1 MADGPLTMVMH
12 GGMVGMA
19 AYLVMTKAMQQSPS
33 AALGRSVL
41 VANGVSSYMILFGHK
56 FNAFQ

>member
-1 MADGPLTMVMH
+1 MEGPLTMVMH

-33 AALGRSVL
+33 EALVRSVL
-41 VANGVSSYMILFGHK
+41 VANGVSTYMILFGH
-56 FNAFQ
+56 AAPLA

>member
-1 MADGPLTMVMH
+1 MVIH
-12 GGMVGMA
+12 GGILGMA

-33 AALGRSVL
+33 EALVRSVL

-56 FNAFQ
+56 LNAFQ